1 MIIAC
6 PACATRYVVPDSAVG
21 MEGRTVRC
29 AKCRHSWFQEGQLPA
44 RPAANAE
51 AEAPLPEAPPT
62 PERHSETRHSETRRA
77 ETRRAEPGRDAA
89 GVDATP
95 DTAAETEAVQHEPPP
110 AFAET
115 TAPSA
120 ETATDARA
128 EGDVAPASLREP
140 EPEFSQFDHQP
151 PFRSRRNPMRIWT
164 AAAAVF
170 AVIALGTIAAVS
182 YWGTPDW
189 LPVNGPTFAASQPDL
204 QLDFPPAQQDR
215 RTLPNG
221 SEFFGAVGTI
231 TNVGR
236 ESRRVPSI
244 LIVMRDEREKIVYSW
259 VLAPPQ
265 PALAPGEKMTVVEAV
280 TDVPKSAKFVEIG
293 WKPS

>member
-1 MIIAC
+1 
-6 PACATRYVVPDSAVG
+6 
-21 MEGRTVRC
+21 
-29 AKCRHSWFQEGQLPA
+29 
-44 RPAANAE
+44 
-51 AEAPLPEAPPT
+51 
-62 PERHSETRHSETRRA
+62 
-77 ETRRAEPGRDAA
+77 
-89 GVDATP
+89 
-95 DTAAETEAVQHEPPP
+95 
-110 AFAET
+110 
-115 TAPSA
+115 
-120 ETATDARA
+120 
-128 EGDVAPASLREP
+128 
-140 EPEFSQFDHQP
+140 
-151 PFRSRRNPMRIWT
+151 MRVWT

-170 AVIALGTIAAVS
+170 AVIALGTVAAVS
-182 YWGTPDW
+182 YWGAPDW
-189 LPVNGPTFAASQPDL
+189 LPLNGPTFAANQPDL

-244 LIVMRDEREKIVYSW
+244 LIVMRDEREKVVYSW

-265 PALAPGEKMTVVEAV
+265 PSLAPGERMTVVEAV

>member
-21 MEGRTVRC
+21 IEGRTVRC
-29 AKCRHSWFQEGQLPA
+29 AKCRHSWFQEGQLPD
-44 RPAANAE
+44 R
-51 AEAPLPEAPPT
+51 PEA
-62 PERHSETRHSETRRA
+62 
-77 ETRRAEPGRDAA
+77 
-89 GVDATP
+89 
-95 DTAAETEAVQHEPPP
+95 AAETEVAPAEAPATSAPAPAPPP
-110 AFAET
+110 NEFA
-115 TAPSA
+115 A
-120 ETATDARA
+120 ETAGGPTPAPP
-128 EGDVAPASLREP
+128 VASEEPAPDPDPEPFADDPREADFAPGSQDEP
-140 EPEFSQFDHQP
+140 EPEYSQFEYQP
-151 PFRSRRNPMRIWT
+151 PFSSRRNPLRIWT

-170 AVIALGTIAAVS
+170 AIIALATIAAVS
-182 YWGTPDW
+182 YWGAPDW
-189 LPVNGPTFAASQPDL
+189 VPLNRPTFAASQPDL

-231 TNVGR
+231 TNIGR

-259 VLAPPQ
+259 VLAPPR
-265 PALAPGEKMTVVEAV
+265 PTLAPGEKMTVVEAMK
-280 TDVPKSAKFVEIG
+280 DVPKSAKFVEIG

>member
-21 MEGRTVRC
+21 IDGRTVRC
-29 AKCRHSWFQEGQLPA
+29 AKCRHSWFQEGHPLE
-44 RPAANAE
+44 RPEQA
-51 AEAPLPEAPPT
+51 APPEVPAT
-62 PERHSETRHSETRRA
+62 ETPVEQEEAALRTEPERPEPVSEGIARYE
-77 ETRRAEPGRDAA
+77 AA
-89 GVDATP
+89 AD
-95 DTAAETEAVQHEPPP
+95 DQTEDSTVEEKTELPP
-110 AFAET
+110 A
-115 TAPSA
+115 P
-120 ETATDARA
+120 
-128 EGDVAPASLREP
+128 VAPAEP
-140 EPEFSQFDHQP
+140 EPESVPSPVSMQAPEAQYSQFEYQP
-151 PFRSRRNPMRIWT
+151 PFRSRRNPLRIWT

-170 AVIALGTIAAVS
+170 AVIALGTIAAVN
-182 YWGTPDW
+182 YWGAPDW
-189 LPVNGPTFAASQPDL
+189 IPLNRPTFAANQPDL
-204 QLDFPPAQQDR
+204 VLDFPPAQQDR

-236 ESRRVPSI
+236 QSRAVPSI

-259 VLAPPQ
+259 VLAPPK
-265 PALAPGEKMTVVEAV
+265 PKLAPGEKMTVVEAV